1 MIKKEI
7 IHPILGRIIY
17 VKRIGNKYI
26 RVTINSTKGII
37 VSMPFYTSYDS
48 ALKFVNSKIEEIQKI
63 KERQKNNTANR
74 QRNYSVGNILDIL
87 GFTIKFEK
95 HNVSKV
101 VAKIPV
107 GEISGGQKQVIIIRY
122 PDTWSDSPEYTSRE
136 WNEIN
141 AVYLSVIRKV
151 AKRILPERTLHI
163 SLSLEKRV
171 RTFDRR
177 AELLPKKKKSLNSM
191 LFSSEFDDRYFAYNE
206 ITIKNNKSNWG
217 SCSSKNNIN
226 LNMHLVELPE
236 ELIDFVITH
245 ELCHLVYHN
254 HSEKFHALL
263 DALCNGRE
271 KELSQELK
279 QKRII

>member
-1 MIKKEI
+1 
-7 IHPILGRIIY
+7 
-17 VKRIGNKYI
+17 
-26 RVTINSTKGII
+26 
-37 VSMPFYTSYDS
+37 MPFYTSYDS

-151 AKRILPERTLHI
+151 AKRILPERALHI